1 MIDDITEETPDA
13 GTVVE
18 QAETSEEVHDDDV
31 KEDEVVEIEASDDE
45 ASDEVAD
52 EDEKEA

>member
-1 MIDDITEETPDA
+1 MIDDITEETADA